1 MSAPKTLGQIAL
13 RNVLLTYVHVDKPWA
28 KQGDPADK
36 AKFSLTPVI
45 PKSHPQAA
53 ALQAA
58 ANEVAAA
65 KWGDKLNKSVF
76 PTFCVRDTD
85 LPTEAKHRAKDGFGP
100 GKLFFNASRQPKDGP
115 PAVRHPSVA
124 AGTVELSPTAN
135 PDVYPY
141 SGATG
146 NVVVKFWAQD
156 NVHGQKINC
165 ELVAVVKIG
174 DGDKLA
180 GGGTD
185 TNAAVA
191 DIMDAPAEEV

>member
-1 MSAPKTLGQIAL
+1 MSTPKTLGQIAL

-28 KQGDPADK
+28 KQGDPEDK
-36 AKFSLTPVI
+36 KKYSLTPVI
-45 PKSHPQAA
+45 PKNHPQAA

-58 ANEVAAA
+58 ANEVALA

-76 PTFCVRDTD
+76 PTMCVRDTD

-100 GKLFFNASRQPKDGP
+100 GKLFLNASRKPSDGP
-115 PAVRHPSVA
+115 PAVRHASTGA
-124 AGTVELSPTAN
+124 AVQLSPLTN

-146 NVVVKFWAQD
+146 DVVLKFWAQD
-156 NVHGQKINC
+156 NIHGQKVNC
-165 ELVAVVKIG
+165 ELVAVVKTG
-174 DGDKLA
+174 DGEKLA

-185 TNAAVA
+185 AEAAVGDLLA
-191 DIMDAPAEEV
+191 APAEEV